1 MKMEGSMNHSSK
13 EYLLTKPV
21 AKQLYWET
29 AAELPIVD
37 YHNHLSVPDL
47 TGNRKF
53 ENITQLWVAN
63 DPYKHRAMRILGVP
77 EELITGDAGDEE
89 KFRTWCCVYPKLVGN
104 PLYDWSGME
113 LSRLFNIGYDI
124 SEENAEKIWKETNEK
139 LDMPEYTA
147 GGLVNCFHAE
157 YLAPCTSIVDSVEGF
172 KERPNLA
179 PSLRGDDM
187 MDLTPD
193 FLRILSQTSGVRI
206 TDYAACQEA
215 IIKQLDVFHAA
226 GCRFADHA
234 LDNGFEFTDEGLT
247 RDCVRAVLEG
257 EELLET
263 EHRAFMSEML
273 RFLAKEYKKRGW
285 VLQLHIGAERFTSS
299 RLRMIAGPAGGFAGI
314 GNTVNVKAL
323 VKLLDVLEQDLGEL
337 PKIILYNLNPADHA
351 VFATL
356 SGSFRG
362 VTQGPAWWW
371 CDHLQGMRQML
382 EIFNCFSV
390 LRSFVGM
397 TTDSRSILSLLR
409 HDYFRRMLCGWIGE
423 KAERGE
429 MPDNVDTLRPLVYDM
444 CYGNAI
450 ELIR

>member
-1 MKMEGSMNHSSK
+1 ME
-13 EYLLTKPV
+13 
-21 AKQLYWET
+21 
-29 AAELPIVD
+29 
-37 YHNHLSVPDL
+37 
-47 TGNRKF
+47 
-53 ENITQLWVAN
+53 
-63 DPYKHRAMRILGVP
+63 
-77 EELITGDAGDEE
+77 
-89 KFRTWCCVYPKLVGN
+89 
-104 PLYDWSGME
+104 
-113 LSRLFNIGYDI
+113 
-124 SEENAEKIWKETNEK
+124 
-139 LDMPEYTA
+139 
-147 GGLVNCFHAE
+147 
-157 YLAPCTSIVDSVEGF
+157 
-172 KERPNLA
+172 
-179 PSLRGDDM
+179 
-187 MDLTPD
+187 
-193 FLRILSQTSGVRI
+193 
-206 TDYAACQEA
+206 
-215 IIKQLDVFHAA
+215 
-226 GCRFADHA
+226 
-234 LDNGFEFTDEGLT
+234 
-247 RDCVRAVLEG
+247 
-257 EELLET
+257 
-263 EHRAFMSEML
+263 
-273 RFLAKEYKKRGW
+273 
-285 VLQLHIGAERFTSS
+285 
-299 RLRMIAGPAGGFAGI
+299 
-314 GNTVNVKAL
+314 VNVKAL